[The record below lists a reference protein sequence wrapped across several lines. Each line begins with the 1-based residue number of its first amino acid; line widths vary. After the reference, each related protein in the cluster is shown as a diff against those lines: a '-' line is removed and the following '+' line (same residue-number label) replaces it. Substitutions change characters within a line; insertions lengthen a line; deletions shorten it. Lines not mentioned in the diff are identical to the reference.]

1 MNELQFC
8 AINIQLVVLFDFFT
22 KCDLERILNINIVC
36 KNLVSLLLIIPAL
49 AFAGA
54 PDFENGKWVN
64 NLSYNSGNTFSE
76 GSGYTDKLVQVFTPT
91 DPGKNKAWARVT
103 LTTDSGDPIYDG
115 TTGETSSTIHK
126 EVMALKL
133 RGKQYKGLLMLAAKM
148 PAEWPAYV
156 ARPTD
161 CDVQIADYSGY
172 EHVSFQGHTQS
183 LVSYDYSGYCRG
195 QNELISPAMESL
207 SSKLAEIR
215 DNVLQSGIWIE

>member
-1 MNELQFC
+1 MS
-8 AINIQLVVLFDFFT
+8 V
-22 KCDLERILNINIVC
+22 NIVC
-36 KNLVSLLLIIPAL
+36 KNLISLLLIIPAL

-64 NLSYNSGNTFSE
+64 NLTYKSGTAFWWST
-76 GSGYTDKLVQVFTPT
+76 GYTDELVQVFTPT
-91 DPGKNKAWARVT
+91 DPSKNKAWARVT
-103 LTTDSGDPIYDG
+103 LTTESGEPATVDII
-115 TTGETSSTIHK
+115 TGEASSTIHK
-126 EVMALKL
+126 EVKALKL
-133 RGKQYKGLLMLAAKM
+133 SGKQYRRLLILAAKM
-148 PAEWPAYV
+148 PAEWPASV

-161 CDVQIADYSGY
+161 CDYTMMDHSGY

-195 QNELISPAMESL
+195 QSDLISPAMESL